1 MAYAYDRSVEP
12 GHDNVPN
19 YTTSHSPELRDNSS
33 RWDESAHTKTSRPNN
48 MTTSS
53 TDDGVSPELIER
65 ITERVRKEIVE
76 HLKQTGNIEE
86 QAKAQPMRRDS
97 STSSTS
103 SHPTGRMT
111 PPSPTQSTTRPA
123 ISPGS
128 ARRFSEREPRKKTL
142 ELSTIDLKWGTLFS
156 SEGIPTKRLGQ
167 FLRGLANHMIEEYY
181 PKKSIVVTPAKM
193 VKYYTDYA
201 LENEPH
207 PLLSI
212 FRAQS
217 NETISHLY
225 RDLGCEHFLVQ
236 EDPKARPV
244 IPALTPLG
252 FAQWMT
258 INILSYPE
266 EESSRLERVVLAM
279 PIDADGE
286 DIDGK
291 PERLPKQI
299 SRHLLPERADRESR
313 DILKDAISDFL
324 EDLGTA
330 NRRKAAVSP
339 PLSRRSSTS
348 QSRTRPV
355 EIHQAKTLPK
365 SSNVQPIER
374 ERKPYGTAS
383 DSSIEE
389 TIKIER
395 ERQPYSAQPGNGK
408 VYTEKSNHK
417 SSSTRKT
424 STSRTREQPEV
435 RERRHRSQSTST
447 SAYVP
452 PPRAGG
458 STRKSRRT
466 SSPPIKSFSTS
477 TPADIDLGTSSKYPP
492 LSSSSSSFTSQG
504 QPQSQQSQQNFNPGS
519 YGSASSASN
528 TFPPPPPHPIDIRN
542 NPKRLSRDERPYS
555 RRLTD
560 EEGRLA
566 TGEFNSP
573 RDAERWD
580 RYQESTGRDAEH
592 GSRGSAPVEPIDPA
606 SSSNRVP
613 SEDWYRDSRDK
624 NRTSGYYGTRGG
636 Y

>member
-1 MAYAYDRSVEP
+1 MAYAYDRSAEP
-12 GHDNVPN
+12 GHENVPN
-19 YTTSHSPELRDNSS
+19 YTISRGPELRDTSS
-33 RWDESAHTKTSRPNN
+33 RPDESAYTKTPKPDN

-76 HLKQTGNIEE
+76 HLKQTGNVEE
-86 QAKAQPMRRDS
+86 QAKARPIRRDS
-97 STSSTS
+97 SASSTS

-111 PPSPTQSTTRPA
+111 PPSPIQYNAKPA

-128 ARRFSEREPRKKTL
+128 GRRFSDREPRRKTL

-156 SEGIPTKRLGQ
+156 SEGIPTERLGQ
-167 FLRGLANHMIEEYY
+167 FLRGLANYMVEEYH
-181 PKKSIVVTPAKM
+181 PKKSIVVTPTKM
-193 VKYYTDYA
+193 AKYYTDYA

-207 PLLSI
+207 PLL
-212 FRAQS
+212 F
-217 NETISHLY
+217 
-225 RDLGCEHFLVQ
+225 DL
-236 EDPKARPV
+236 
-244 IPALTPLG
+244 
-252 FAQWMT
+252 
-258 INILSYPE
+258 
-266 EESSRLERVVLAM
+266 
-279 PIDADGE
+279 
-286 DIDGK
+286 
-291 PERLPKQI
+291 
-299 SRHLLPERADRESR
+299 REWCWR
-313 DILKDAISDFL
+313 YH
-324 EDLGTA
+324 LGTA
-330 NRRKAAVSP
+330 NRRKATVSP
-339 PLSRRSSTS
+339 PISRRSSTS
-348 QSRTRPV
+348 QSRSRPV
-355 EIHQAKTLPK
+355 EIHQAKTVPK
-365 SSNVQPIER
+365 SSKVQPIER

-417 SSSTRKT
+417 ASSTRKT
-424 STSRTREQPEV
+424 STSRTRDQPEV
-435 RERRHRSQSTST
+435 RERRHRSQSTNT
-447 SAYVP
+447 SSYVP

-477 TPADIDLGTSSKYPP
+477 TPADIDMGTSSKYPP

-504 QPQSQQSQQNFNPGS
+504 QPQGQQSQQSFNPGS
-519 YGSASSASN
+519 YGSASSAPN
-528 TFPPPPPHPIDIRN
+528 TFPPPPPPPIDIRN
-542 NPKRLSRDERPYS
+542 NPKRLSRDERQYG
-555 RRLTD
+555 RRPTD
-560 EEGRLA
+560 EEARLA

-580 RYQESTGRDAEH
+580 RYQESTGRDVEY
-592 GSRGSAPVEPIDPA
+592 GSRASAPVESIDPA